1 MKSSIVRVLVTL
13 SLSAILSPIALLA
26 QGPLQAVI
34 PFDFTVGAKTLPA
47 GDYTVRR
54 LNGNIIL
61 IQNSKTS
68 ARIFTMPVT
77 GEAGKKP
84 GVYSILFNRYGDS
97 YFLAAVRVDD
107 WGWEWKKTAAEKEL
121 IAKAASPKPVIVA
134 AK

>member
-26 QGPLQAVI
+26 QAPLQAVI

-47 GDYTVRR
+47 GSYTVRR
-54 LNGNIIL
+54 LNGNTIL

-68 ARIFTMPVT
+68 ARILTMPVT

-84 GVYSILFNRYGDS
+84 GVYSILFNRYGNS
-97 YFLAAVRVDD
+97 YFLAAVRVDQ

-121 IAKAASPKPVIVA
+121 IAKAASPKPIVVA